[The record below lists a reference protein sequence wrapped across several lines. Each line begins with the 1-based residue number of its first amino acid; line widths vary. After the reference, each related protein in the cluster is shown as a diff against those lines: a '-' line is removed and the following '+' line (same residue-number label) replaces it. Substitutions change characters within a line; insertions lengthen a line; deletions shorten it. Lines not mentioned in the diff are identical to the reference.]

1 MLRPTVQQVPY
12 KADAF
17 PEMRDG
23 PPYSILI
30 HMIKEM
36 IPELQ
41 KLSPA
46 DKFAFGSRTLGRVIF
61 KSRPNSRD

>member
-17 PEMRDG
+17 PEMRC
-23 PPYSILI
+23 PHSILI